1 MDLASRLHTDTLQA
15 ANLAAKSA
23 LRLTASSPFKGLRP
37 LLTGDIVLSLADLL
51 AKKAIKKDA
60 N

>member
-1 MDLASRLHTDTLQA
+1 MLQA

-23 LRLTASSPFKGLRP
+23 LRLTASSPFKSFCA
-37 LLTGDIVLSLADLL
+37 LLTGYIVLSLANLL
-51 AKKAIKKDA
+51 AKKAIKKDS

>member
-1 MDLASRLHTDTLQA
+1 LHIDTLQA

-23 LRLTASSPFKGLRP
+23 LRLTTSSFFKGLRP
-37 LLTGDIVLSLADLL
+37 LLIGDIILFLANLL

-60 N
+60 K